1 MNELQDVFESISVK
15 AEGISSILLIMSTET
30 NERCTC
36 AALDYLS
43 DAVREIE
50 QIADDA
56 AKRIY
61 KLKKE
66 PQG

>member
-1 MNELQDVFESISVK
+1 MNELQDVFETISAK
-15 AEGISSILLIMSTET
+15 AEGISGILLIMSTEA
-30 NERCTC
+30 NERCIC

>member
-1 MNELQDVFESISVK
+1 MNELQDIFESISLK
-15 AEGISSILLIMSTET
+15 ADGISGILLIMSTEAD
-30 NERCTC
+30 ERCMC

-56 AKRIY
+56 VKRIY

>member
-1 MNELQDVFESISVK
+1 MNELQDVFETITVK
-15 AEGISSILLIMSTET
+15 AEGLSSILLIMSTEA
-30 NERCTC
+30 NERCIC

>member
-1 MNELQDVFESISVK
+1 MNELQDIFESISVK
-15 AEGISSILLIMSTET
+15 AEGISGILLIMSTEA
-30 NERCTC
+30 NERCIC

>member
-1 MNELQDVFESISVK
+1 MSDLQDIFESISLK
-15 AEGISSILLIMSTET
+15 ADGISGILLIMSTEA
-30 NERCTC
+30 NERCMC

-56 AKRIY
+56 VKRIY

>member
-1 MNELQDVFESISVK
+1 MNELQDIFESISVK
-15 AEGISSILLIMSTET
+15 AEGISSILLIMSTEA

-56 AKRIY
+56 VNRIY

>member
-1 MNELQDVFESISVK
+1 MNELQDVFETITVK
-15 AEGISSILLIMSTET
+15 AEGISSILLIMSTEA
-30 NERCTC
+30 NERCVC
-36 AALDYLS
+36 AARDYLS

>member
-1 MNELQDVFESISVK
+1 MNELQDIFESISVK
-15 AEGISSILLIMSTET
+15 AEGISGILLIMSTEA
-30 NERCTC
+30 NERCVC

-50 QIADDA
+50 QIADNA
-56 AKRIY
+56 AKQIY